1 MANATKNPESPQPD
15 STVDMFDF
23 SVLRELRKREG
34 LTIEEVSERSGVS
47 SAVISRLERNQAQA
61 ELSTL
66 YRLSRV
72 YAINVADLISL
83 SEFRS
88 SHRAEETSYTTDGI
102 RFRRIAYNQARCMYA
117 IGRKGACLSR
127 PEVHRDDYEICWVV
141 AGAVLVTLPNEKQRL
156 DAGQSLMFDAILGH
170 GYEVL
175 EDCTMII
182 QHISKGRRL
191 SNA

>member
-1 MANATKNPESPQPD
+1 MTSGPGLPD
-15 STVDMFDF
+15 SPVDMFDF

-47 SAVISRLERNQAQA
+47 PAVISRLERNQAQA
-61 ELSTL
+61 ELATL

-88 SHRAEETSYTTDGI
+88 SHRVEETSYTTDGI
-102 RFRRIAYNQARCMYA
+102 RFRRIAYNQARCMY
-117 IGRKGACLSR
+117 GVGKKGARLSR
-127 PEVHRDDYEICWVV
+127 PEVHRDDYEICWVTG
-141 AGAVLVTLPNEKQRL
+141 GAVLVTLPNEKQRL
-156 DAGQSLMFDAILGH
+156 NAGESLMFDAILEH

-182 QHISKGRRL
+182 QHISKGQRL
-191 SNA
+191 SSV